1 MRIKSLAIL
10 ACCFWALQPLDL
22 EAAGKIKIVASNSTL
37 ASITESVAADKA
49 DIYCIASPN
58 RDLHFIEPTPRDVM
72 KLKNSDVF
80 VHAGLDLEAW
90 RGPLLNA
97 VGRLDLMW
105 PAGEKQIDV
114 SRGISLLEIPETL
127 SRAEGDIHAYGNPHY
142 WTEPENAKIM
152 ALNIAEK
159 LGSLYPGDKEQFL
172 RNAGEFNRKIDEK
185 LPVWQKQLAPFRGA
199 PVVVYHDSWPYF
211 IQRFGL
217 VLAGELEPKPG
228 IPPTARHISELVKM
242 MKEKNV
248 KVIITEPYREKRT
261 PKRVAKETG
270 AQVITFTQSVG
281 AFPQARDY
289 CAMMDYDIGL
299 LAQVLGETK

>member
-1 MRIKSLAIL
+1 MKIKSLAIL
-10 ACCFWALQPLDL
+10 ACCFWLLQPLSL
-22 EAAGKIKIVASNSTL
+22 QAAAKIKIVASNSTL
-37 ASITESVAADKA
+37 ASITESVAGDKA
-49 DIYCIASPN
+49 DIYCIAAPN

-142 WTEPENAKIM
+142 WTDPENAKIM

-185 LPVWQKQLAPFRGA
+185 LPVWQKQLAPFRGV

-211 IQRFGL
+211 MQRFGIT
-217 VLAGELEPKPG
+217 LAGELEPKPG
-228 IPPTARHISELVKM
+228 IPPAARHISGLVKM
-242 MKEKNV
+242 MKEKSV

-270 AQVITFTQSVG
+270 ARVITFTQSVG
-281 AFPQARDY
+281 AFPEARDY
-289 CAMMDYDIGL
+289 CSMMDYDIAL
-299 LAQVLGETK
+299 LAQALGETK